1 MGILGPPISAPPQ
14 SSPAESLFP
23 SSWPAQSPSSAK
35 STKFGL
41 LLTPCLEL
49 CSLQSNFLTGEK
61 VPGSMQRSPEGSKAK
76 ILRGPREIT
85 GCGEAA
91 ELTETGCASVTPR
104 TPTSPYTHWSVS
116 CDSKQQS
123 RYQSMPFVPGGG
135 PQGSVSVPKPL
146 LSKKQVNMFSII

>member
-1 MGILGPPISAPPQ
+1 MGILGPPISAPPL

-41 LLTPCLEL
+41 LLTPCREL

-76 ILRGPREIT
+76 ILRGPHEIT

-104 TPTSPYTHWSVS
+104 NPTSPYTHWSVS

-135 PQGSVSVPKPL
+135 PRGSVSMPKPL
-146 LSKKQVNMFSII
+146 LSKNQVNMFSII

>member
-1 MGILGPPISAPPQ
+1 MGILGPPISAPPP

-41 LLTPCLEL
+41 LLTPCHEL
-49 CSLQSNFLTGEK
+49 CSLHSSFLT
-61 VPGSMQRSPEGSKAK
+61 VPGSMQRSPEGSRAK

-85 GCGEAA
+85 GCGKAA
-91 ELTETGCASVTPR
+91 ELTEAGCASVTPR

-116 CDSKQQS
+116 CDSKQQF
-123 RYQSMPFVPGGG
+123 RYKSMPFVPGGG
-135 PQGSVSVPKPL
+135 LQGSVSVPEPL